1 MTREEAY
8 KELKSYRASIV
19 KCESLN
25 RHIRELR
32 SRMYNLRIGTNDSDV
47 VQGGGISDSLE
58 RLIDEIDGY
67 CHKYGEAVLDGEK
80 VREGIEAKIEA
91 LEFPSGEV
99 LRRKYL
105 DGQSYEKIAVEMSMR
120 YRRNYSYE
128 NVRLMTF
135 RAVDKYC
142 ELS

>member
-19 KCESLN
+19 KSESLN

-32 SRMYNLRIGTNDSDV
+32 SRMYNLRIGTSDGDV
-47 VQGGGISDSLE
+47 VQGGGVSDSLE
-58 RLIDEIDGY
+58 RLIDEIDRY
-67 CHKYGEAVLDGEK
+67 CHKYGEAVVDGEK
-80 VREGIEAKIEA
+80 VRESIESKVEA
-91 LEFPSGEV
+91 LEFPYGEV

-105 DGQSYEKIAVEMSMR
+105 DGQSYEKIAVEMSRR

-135 RAVDKYC
+135 RAIDKYC
-142 ELS
+142 EL